1 MRPDAIAFDAFGTL
15 FDLEALRD
23 SLGDEVFER
32 FAARLVPWTWHATAA
47 GSFRPLPE
55 IAIAAAEA
63 AGADDPEA
71 VATALQRLPLFP
83 DVIAGLDA
91 VAGQPLAIL
100 SNGTSE
106 GLRALVSGAGIQD
119 RFAHVLAAGDVERYK
134 PAPELYALAPEA
146 FDLPSDRVLLVSSNE
161 WDVAGAAQAGLETA
175 WLARGREPSWVL
187 GIEADRLIETIAEL
201 AA

>member
-15 FDLEALRD
+15 FDLEALRG

-32 FAARLVPWTWHATAA
+32 FAARLVPWTWHVTAA

-63 AGADDPEA
+63 AGAEDPEA
-71 VATALQRLPLFP
+71 IATALQRLPPFP
-83 DVIAGLDA
+83 DVIAGLDSLA
-91 VAGQPLAIL
+91 AQPLAIL

-106 GLRALVSGAGIQD
+106 GLQELVSRAGIEG
-119 RFAHVLAAGDVERYK
+119 RFAHLLAADDVERYK
-134 PAPELYALAPEA
+134 PAPDLYALVPDA
-146 FDLPSDRVLLVSSNE
+146 FGLAADRVLLVSSNE
-161 WDVAGAAQAGLETA
+161 WDVAGAAQAGLATA
-175 WLARGREPSWVL
+175 WLGRGRDPSWVL
-187 GIEADRLIETIAEL
+187 GIEADRVIETIADL